1 MQFLRYFPLHFMW
14 NIIITLSAKP
24 IQNESLYLWKRYNR
38 GTFKLNEFIKV
49 WRSFKE
55 GLLLSVSLTLQ
66 SISVEIFS
74 ITLFQSC
81 SWPLILLS
89 RSCNMLLSCSV
100 MLSNCMWLTL
110 LSRARLSA
118 FWGATRWHPLTKSA
132 CDGPVGT
139 TKSSWTT
146 HDFNLHFHHLL
157 VSFLFIQF
165 LHYLEQMLE
174 KTQAKLMMEEN

>member
-1 MQFLRYFPLHFMW
+1 MEKIDQWEIEVIRVH
-14 NIIITLSAKP
+14 K
-24 IQNESLYLWKRYNR
+24 
-38 GTFKLNEFIKV
+38 
-49 WRSFKE
+49 
-55 GLLLSVSLTLQ
+55 GLKKFQRKTASVCPSLTLQ

-100 MLSNCMWLTL
+100 MLSNCMRLTL

-118 FWGATRWHPLTKSA
+118 FWGATRWHPLTESD

-139 TKSSWTT
+139 TKSSWTWIVYELYKETT

-174 KTQAKLMMEEN
+174 KPQAK